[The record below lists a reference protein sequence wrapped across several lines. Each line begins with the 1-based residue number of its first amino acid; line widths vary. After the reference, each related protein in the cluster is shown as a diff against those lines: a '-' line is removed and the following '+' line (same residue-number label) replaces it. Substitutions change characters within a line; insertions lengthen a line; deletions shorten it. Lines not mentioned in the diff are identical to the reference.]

1 MARKFEGLREGM
13 SPDRR
18 ARNEAAALLL
28 SVAMDLAELREA
40 KDITQEALAAKLDI
54 AQSNVSRLERRA
66 DMLVSTLSEVV
77 RALGGELQLIATFP
91 DGAVRIKQFEVHG
104 KAA

>member
-1 MARKFEGLREGM
+1 MARKFEELREGM

-18 ARNEAAALLL
+18 ARNEAVALLL
-28 SVAMDLAELREA
+28 SAAMDLAELREA
-40 KDITQEALAAKLDI
+40 KEITQESLAAKLEI
-54 AQSNVSRLERRA
+54 AQSNVSRLERRT

-77 RALGGELQLIATFP
+77 RAMGGELQLIAAFP

>member
-1 MARKFEGLREGM
+1 MARKFEGIREGM

-28 SVAMDLAELREA
+28 SVSMDLVELREA
-40 KDITQEALAAKLDI
+40 KDITQEALAEKLDI

-104 KAA
+104 KVA